1 MGRLVAVGLGWL
13 ASFGVLYLTQ
23 LRGSM
28 ADAYLADFWQNSLA
42 PFPPRSLAEI
52 AWYPQRA
59 YAFFADKFGR
69 CDQSSDEEFEP
80 GRYRLSSCTWNN
92 IDWSF
97 FAPNTKQVI
106 LDVTCSRLGGPFFW
120 FGAMPPFSCAA
131 GVTYKRIDQYG
142 ANVTMN
148 EGYGAATIG
157 QRRDCAWVFGPPPEL
172 EDLEDFDFRSKMRM
186 RRR

>member
-1 MGRLVAVGLGWL
+1 MRGKILVAAAVLVVL
-13 ASFGVLYLTQ
+13 AIQAAPASAQ
-23 LRGSM
+23 L
-28 ADAYLADFWQNSLA
+28 
-42 PFPPRSLAEI
+42 I
-52 AWYPQRA
+52 PQRWSMVFFDVGGSLMECVDFGKCTNMGCPA